1 MPSFNKVVLV
11 GNLTRDPEL
20 RYTPKG
26 TAIARIGLA
35 INRTWRDPETNATKE
50 EVTFIDIDAWGK
62 QAETIAQYV
71 KKGRP
76 LLVEGRLKL
85 DSWEDKN
92 TKEKRSKLGVV
103 LESFQFLDSSQ
114 DRGGEGGAAG
124 FDSASSGSSRPRPA
138 ASGLSAAPTGARSEP
153 EAMPPE
159 DDDVPF

>member
-1 MPSFNKVVLV
+1 MPNFNKVVLV
-11 GNLTRDPEL
+11 GRLTRDLEL
-20 RYTPKG
+20 RYTTKG
-26 TAIARIGLA
+26 TAVGRISLA
-35 INRTWRDPETNATKE
+35 INRTWRDSETNVAKE
-50 EVTFIDIDAWGK
+50 EVTFVEVDVWGK

-114 DRGGEGGAAG
+114 DRGGEGGGDG

-138 ASGLSAAPTGARSEP
+138 ASGSSAAPTGARSEP

>member
-11 GNLTRDPEL
+11 GRLTRDPEL
-20 RYTPKG
+20 RYTTKG
-26 TAIARIGLA
+26 TAVGRISLA
-35 INRTWRDPETNATKE
+35 INRTRRDSETNVAKE
-50 EVTFIDIDAWGK
+50 EVTFVEVDVWEK
-62 QAETIAQYV
+62 QAEVIAQYV
-71 KKGRP
+71 KKGQP

-92 TKEKRSKLGVV
+92 TKEKRTRLGVV
-103 LESFQFLDSSQ
+103 LERFEFLNDGQ
-114 DRGGEGGAAG
+114 GQAREGGGDG

-138 ASGLSAAPTGARSEP
+138 ASGSSAAPTGARSEP